1 MEDIDFL
8 FNEEKY
14 SFSPVFFD
22 TENVVSDLSLDS
34 DHSALFSDPAN
45 EMEVEIPPPAV
56 VDNDVFSDSDSVASE
71 AFDILP
77 IHNNKHDSFNEME
90 TCSEPFN
97 FESIDVEKEIGPFT
111 ESEKSNIFLWILFM

>member
-8 FNEEKY
+8 LNEEKY
-14 SFSPVFFD
+14 SFSPELFD
-22 TENVVSDLSLDS
+22 TEDVLSDLLLDS
-34 DHSALFSDPAN
+34 EQSPLFCDHDS
-45 EMEVEIPPPAV
+45 EMEVEMDSHTV

-71 AFDILP
+71 IFDTIP
-77 IHNNKHDSFNEME
+77 IHNNIDDSFNETE

-111 ESEKSNIFLWILFM
+111 ESEKSNIVYWILLL